1 MNSDQELLIQGQV
14 QATAKQDRRK
24 TSFGGPSAPR
34 MFRTARSPTRT
45 DSNTYSDDSYE
56 DSNSI
61 DEVEATLNNLD
72 DELDDTEQALSTW
85 SSSTPDQT
93 RSYYSST
100 GYGTYTGTGTGSYS
114 YSATQS
120 GYTGSPSFVSLPGL
134 LNPSSPSTHSR
145 NYPPAS
151 NDPRIRLSHITE
163 RTEGTESRPVS
174 GVSQATTIPARPRS
188 AFISSGHGR
197 HSTDPSADRDLP
209 PPGRANELIGLFEAT
224 SSGSRPNSPTKP
236 LTSTSY
242 TRSQTPTTTL
252 SSLMSPP
259 LRPSTAAG
267 TSTYTGSA
275 FAPNTL
281 SSSAFTPSATQTGTG
296 TGTYTNTGTYTTGT
310 YTSTDTYTATGT
322 SRSPERT
329 PTSTL
334 RRPQQSSPRS
344 PLSSVRNIV
353 ALWKER
359 TPTKGHA
366 RGTSVSSGSVSPT
379 QESRHLRQRSEPAP
393 RPDEGDDLF
402 SLRRRASG
410 RSSGEPG
417 DRGSGASA
425 NGLGVDV
432 GELSKFLGGGGTEKP
447 IHLGTLY
454 YLNVHTSPP
463 FLWQK
468 CTALLYR
475 HTLLLSWLAPT
486 AAGERAPMGRAVV
499 QLDLINCLTAES
511 ALTLSHPRARD
522 DVGAIAA
529 RQQDARDGVSDMDG
543 LVHSLVPFWMVY
555 GDGVERLAC
564 ESLVE
569 RQRWLGR
576 IWEAINNPP
585 TPSLSRAPS
594 LTPSFARSRSPAGS
608 IRTIQSVE
616 SRSTASSASSSA
628 SAGSRS
634 TVFIPHIADVPEM
647 SGIDDM
653 YASESDRG
661 RGSPKKTPS
670 SSGSSNGKYVSFS
683 DQDTDIVS
691 RRPSTFMSS
700 HHSRTVDD
708 TVISGDDYI
717 YPGDSRAIRGRRTS
731 TRLRR
736 SGSMTDLG
744 SDFQSNRRY
753 VGSSAEEEDDQFFT
767 AGSSTQQS
775 SAYSTADSYDPTRS
789 YTTYSGDYTG
799 TYTDTYTGT
808 SGWTP
813 RTRALSE
820 TTGYT
825 GYTRGGTGT
834 YTDSRTG
841 TGAFSGL
848 TPSDTRGGTTLSYR
862 GTESA
867 SFLGDSHDGTGSYT
881 GSPYTRTGTFSG
893 TGTYTDTY
901 TGSPYTATMSYTSS
915 PYTRTGTF
923 TSSSYAPT
931 SPGQTPLSRTREVR
945 RRTRRSSYSNSSSGR
960 SGTGSG
966 SGYQPSA
973 SDESSDK
980 ENEGSISGATP
991 GDEYG
996 RGGSHIGSGSS
1007 GPLSGTRSSE
1017 TGYDICPSS
1026 DISTLERQTMTYT
1039 TTTYTD
1045 ETSPSSS
1052 GTESSTDK
1060 EESSDEKFQT
1070 ASQGSTSDEYAT
1082 AKSPSIAS
1090 LGVESLTRIP
1100 SIYSSASEGSARY
1113 KTASE
1118 LSSERSILIPGV
1130 APPPGALGHTPGR
1143 QQQPAGAAPAPQ
1155 LQYVPMPQ
1163 APITVPGMDDLLAAV
1178 RNTQLTT
1185 LANEAQTRELLRYMA
1200 QLNEWLDRDVRDRQA
1215 ELRGVI
1221 ANIEAL
1227 RNQIASLGRGAPG
1240 EVPSESESSSSE
1252 DEGTPRV
1259 VYGQP
1264 PTMPMPIPGV
1274 PSQFPPGFVPQDEG
1288 PVIPPRMPDQGE
1300 GGVVPPVVPMGMPTP
1315 SGVPPAPIIINQPG
1329 QPGQFGPVGPPPVI
1343 PMDGFGAPGT
1353 GPMPMPVPQTVPVAE
1368 GPFIPPY
1375 EGGQP
1380 TVIQMQG
1387 SPSGSGDSSTS
1398 SSRSSSR
1405 SPSPRSRRRSS
1416 RSRSPRSL
1424 RDARHGSPTP
1434 IPVPP
1439 SVIRHDTGGP
1449 PIVTVP
1455 VPSYVPSELRSHT
1468 PRHPDAPSQAAGPT
1482 IINIPPQQV
1491 QQPGVPAG
1499 GIFPA
1504 PTVPGAV
1511 YPLPPAIIPS
1521 QPPGT
1526 VVVRTGGSPSS
1537 SSSSSRSRSP
1547 SRSRRGDSR
1556 RSSRRGGSRRSRSY
1570 SRSYSR
1576 SRSRSPQIIRVD
1588 SRSSRRTRSPTQV
1601 PPPVGQIIIPPAGT
1615 HSRRPSRSRSRS
1627 RSPIIIQ
1634 RTGSSRR
1641 HESRRGSPP
1650 PQPVYIPTQP
1660 PIPQGQPPTVVV
1672 QQPRNRSRSSSR
1684 SSGRRTPIIVPVGT
1698 QPSQPPVIIPGSTGY
1713 APTPGF
1719 PQPVPLTG
1727 VPITGVPIT
1736 GVPITGVPPTG
1747 VPPTIVPSVYPGP
1760 PRTYRSRSR
1769 SPSRSRSRTPPSRR
1783 PTQRS
1788 DTQPVVVIP
1797 SGSYTDP
1804 ARGAP
1809 YDPSQSRAGQRPPTR
1824 ITRSPSP
1831 EYEDHRVPSHAPS
1844 RRTSRPYSPE
1854 YSRYGSRSPSRRD
1867 RPGRRDRSRDR
1878 YERRRRSRSYDSDR
1892 YGRRHSR
1899 DRYGRPYDDYRAG
1912 ESRRRPRSRS
1922 GSPRGRSYSRSPSR
1936 YSRRPGSP
1944 RSHRTRTHRSP
1955 SYAGTQ
1961 VIPVPPP
1968 IPGTHLSRA
1977 PTPIHYERPEGVPTI
1992 VPTHAEEHEI
2002 PRHSTYA
2009 PTHGIPPS
2017 VAPAGSVYEA
2027 PRTATHPPGSVY
2039 EAPHSPPP
2047 AVLSRHPTGRTE
2059 RSVRYE
2065 DEFAR
2070 PEIRSLSSEAETVA
2084 HAPGAVPPRTTAT
2097 PVSYPPR
2104 TTATPVSYPPRTT
2117 ATPVADLAREEADR
2131 ERLARLDDVE
2141 NQLRHVSES
2150 AQQAEDIREEDFR
2163 RNEED
2168 RQRLFLEQE
2177 ERRDQLAAEARNALM
2192 EQATRFL
2199 EAAVPPAPP
2208 PALPVEEPL
2217 PVPPPVVPEE
2227 LAPVPPSD
2235 VLSDRQSAVI
2245 QDVASQHAREIREV
2259 IDMEREEM
2267 AREREAAEAERQRL
2281 EQEKATAQVAADEQR
2296 DARIRE
2302 LEEELARVRAELED
2316 EKRQRE
2322 EEKHQREIE
2331 DADLREREKA
2341 EREEQ
2346 NESLRAQLGDITNLV
2361 NEQRGLYE
2369 EKKRIMDER
2378 HEDKI
2383 ERRARKDE
2391 DMMNLMSMMNKMQED
2406 MQRDRERAEEVRA
2419 AAEQRP
2425 GFEQVIAELERQN
2438 AQQRELLQQ
2447 LSNDWR
2453 ADCER
2458 HHQETLDAVR
2468 ETADEQV
2475 PFNIQGYLDDFSKAL
2490 ATEVRILLGEVGKL
2504 REERRGLQHEIG
2516 YLLCIRSKYGPGG
2529 EFEPDWKPA
2538 PGQPGGPPVDEPPAP
2553 PPEPPAP
2560 PEIPA
2565 ARPGWRNV
2573 YPRASRKKKKEAAA
2587 AAAAASAPP
2596 PQPDPRAQTR
2606 SWATWQPDPHFVP
2619 TPPSVEP
2626 TLLVPEA
2633 SSPVVLCV
2641 VSVEY
2646 DVASEELTGE
2656 RLFHGCPLSTLWPC
2670 LSTLSDMEYDAQ
2682 KTIMIS
2688 TASPLLT
2695 LRINNIYIIH
2705 LLDPWTTVALVQ
2717 SNLAIMSQEECAPVE
2732 Q

>member
-1 MNSDQELLIQGQV
+1 EIGEI
-14 QATAKQDRRK
+14 
-24 TSFGGPSAPR
+24 PSEEGTPR
-34 MFRTARSPTRT
+34 
-45 DSNTYSDDSYE
+45 
-56 DSNSI
+56 
-61 DEVEATLNNLD
+61 
-72 DELDDTEQALSTW
+72 ALSVVLPPEEAPSELT
-85 SSSTPDQT
+85 SELPSEVPSEAPAPSTV
-93 RSYYSST
+93 
-100 GYGTYTGTGTGSYS
+100 
-114 YSATQS
+114 
-120 GYTGSPSFVSLPGL
+120 PSI
-134 LNPSSPSTHSR
+134 SSPSDVSSVR
-145 NYPPAS
+145 PEDVPLPESVAS
-151 NDPRIRLSHITE
+151 E
-163 RTEGTESRPVS
+163 S
-174 GVSQATTIPARPRS
+174 GVELSPSP
-188 AFISSGHGR
+188 SSVT
-197 HSTDPSADRDLP
+197 SLQLP
-209 PPGRANELIGLFEAT
+209 PPTTETSIDLTPSPSIPSSSVPLESEDGTPSSIHFTEEEGSTASVEPPTTSVPRTEYPSEPSSSSISASAPSSSSSASTLQLPTTVPSTSLTLSGLTVTTE
-224 SSGSRPNSPTKP
+224 SSLTPTIPPTIDESSSPSSRSPQLPPSPTP
-236 LTSTSY
+236 WASETNISYESSQLEPSPSIRSIALHEGPDISFETSFLRPTASY
-242 TRSQTPTTTL
+242 SSLDRMSTIPPTPTASSSAPPQRLPPISPILPPPPSLDLGSEVPTP
-252 SSLMSPP
+252 SSLMFSE
-259 LRPSTAAG
+259 
-267 TSTYTGSA
+267 
-275 FAPNTL
+275 
-281 SSSAFTPSATQTGTG
+281 SSQLA
-296 TGTYTNTGTYTTGT
+296 
-310 YTSTDTYTATGT
+310 
-322 SRSPERT
+322 RS
-329 PTSTL
+329 
-334 RRPQQSSPRS
+334 
-344 PLSSVRNIV
+344 SSVRS
-353 ALWKER
+353 
-359 TPTKGHA
+359 T
-366 RGTSVSSGSVSPT
+366 TSVSSGMSQTSITSSMLDSSSVIDEMEEREREESMRMSEVSTEPSLLTTPRASRVGTPSVRSLSTVTPSASISVSISTPQGDKPST
-379 QESRHLRQRSEPAP
+379 RSTLYTVQSPSLRPPSVMSYGERPSEPPVRPVSVPDLSRDINQILDEIRLYDQNREDENREMGQTLQDLQNELRDISNFLHRPQPQYAEERVGRSTASKSKSSTSVSASIP
-393 RPDEGDDLF
+393 IYDDLSLVPPIARLSRATSSASSISFLSSHHSDDWTLYGRDGSYRPD
-402 SLRRRASG
+402 SPIP
-410 RSSGEPG
+410 SSI
-417 DRGSGASA
+417 DM
-425 NGLGVDV
+425 
-432 GELSKFLGGGGTEKP
+432 ELPSEETP
-447 IHLGTLY
+447 SSPSSSP
-454 YLNVHTSPP
+454 TSE
-463 FLWQK
+463 
-468 CTALLYR
+468 
-475 HTLLLSWLAPT
+475 S
-486 AAGERAPMGRAVV
+486 
-499 QLDLINCLTAES
+499 ISLTAES
-511 ALTLSHPRARD
+511 SSVA
-522 DVGAIAA
+522 
-529 RQQDARDGVSDMDG
+529 
-543 LVHSLVPFWMVY
+543 
-555 GDGVERLAC
+555 
-564 ESLVE
+564 
-569 RQRWLGR
+569 
-576 IWEAINNPP
+576 P
-585 TPSLSRAPS
+585 TP
-594 LTPSFARSRSPAGS
+594 TPPRIFRD
-608 IRTIQSVE
+608 I
-616 SRSTASSASSSA
+616 
-628 SAGSRS
+628 
-634 TVFIPHIADVPEM
+634 
-647 SGIDDM
+647 
-653 YASESDRG
+653 SET
-661 RGSPKKTPS
+661 PTPPPS
-670 SSGSSNGKYVSFS
+670 SSPTTSVSVS
-683 DQDTDIVS
+683 TVRAAPAPNPIPWLNEIRDQVRGLWEGQLSTNRILDQLRD
-691 RRPSTFMSS
+691 RPMPDNAELLE
-700 HHSRTVDD
+700 RMARVEDL
-708 TVISGDDYI
+708 
-717 YPGDSRAIRGRRTS
+717 
-731 TRLRR
+731 LR
-736 SGSMTDLG
+736 
-744 SDFQSNRRY
+744 Q
-753 VGSSAEEEDDQFFT
+753 
-767 AGSSTQQS
+767 
-775 SAYSTADSYDPTRS
+775 
-789 YTTYSGDYTG
+789 
-799 TYTDTYTGT
+799 
-808 SGWTP
+808 
-813 RTRALSE
+813 
-820 TTGYT
+820 
-825 GYTRGGTGT
+825 
-834 YTDSRTG
+834 
-841 TGAFSGL
+841 
-848 TPSDTRGGTTLSYR
+848 
-862 GTESA
+862 
-867 SFLGDSHDGTGSYT
+867 LGDQA
-881 GSPYTRTGTFSG
+881 RQ
-893 TGTYTDTY
+893 
-901 TGSPYTATMSYTSS
+901 
-915 PYTRTGTF
+915 
-923 TSSSYAPT
+923 APPAAPVPPPPT
-931 SPGQTPLSRTREVR
+931 IIVPPAP
-945 RRTRRSSYSNSSSGR
+945 
-960 SGTGSG
+960 
-966 SGYQPSA
+966 PS
-973 SDESSDK
+973 E
-980 ENEGSISGATP
+980 
-991 GDEYG
+991 
-996 RGGSHIGSGSS
+996 H
-1007 GPLSGTRSSE
+1007 E
-1017 TGYDICPSS
+1017 T
-1026 DISTLERQTMTYT
+1026 
-1039 TTTYTD
+1039 
-1045 ETSPSSS
+1045 
-1052 GTESSTDK
+1052 
-1060 EESSDEKFQT
+1060 
-1070 ASQGSTSDEYAT
+1070 
-1082 AKSPSIAS
+1082 
-1090 LGVESLTRIP
+1090 
-1100 SIYSSASEGSARY
+1100 
-1113 KTASE
+1113 E
-1118 LSSERSILIPGV
+1118 LSSLDIDDLVSRFGRAPPIAPQAIRPGPSLAEQLDELLRAGERPPRSPIRMPEPVNQISILMPGDRSPSPPIDFQIPPIRVYSEPPPEGFDGRYPHPVRIHREQRRERPRAAPSEASVPPPTVPETEEHVARDAPREEEAATPMPPPRQPMRMPPPQPIPYPGSEAARRARTAPPVDLGGTDAQPSESWYRAPHPHAMPQPQVPPVIPGV

-1504 PTVPGAV
+1504 PTVPGALFV
-1511 YPLPPAIIPS
+1511 LEDHQALPRA
-1521 QPPGT
+1521 
-1526 VVVRTGGSPSS
+1526 
-1537 SSSSSRSRSP
+1537 
-1547 SRSRRGDSR
+1547 RRGHVPQAGVGEEIA
-1556 RSSRRGGSRRSRSY
+1556 GGVAEGEAAEDLVHTLVHTADRVPAPHKSFEL
-1570 SRSYSR
+1570 
-1576 SRSRSPQIIRVD
+1576 IREV
-1588 SRSSRRTRSPTQV
+1588 
-1601 PPPVGQIIIPPAGT
+1601 AGVLGL
-1615 HSRRPSRSRSRS
+1615 RPKCRLLRSRS

-1672 QQPRNRSRSSSR
+1672 QQPRTRSRSSSR

-1698 QPSQPPVIIPGSTGY
+1698 QPSQPPVIIPGPTGY

-1719 PQPVPLTG
+1719 PQPVPL
-1727 VPITGVPIT
+1727 TGVPIT

-1844 RRTSRPYSPE
+1844 RPPHVGTDLVAVTVRVIDMK
-1854 YSRYGSRSPSRRD
+1854 GVVGAD
-1867 RPGRRDRSRDR
+1867 RMIPIGM
-1878 YERRRRSRSYDSDR
+1878 
-1892 YGRRHSR
+1892 
-1899 DRYGRPYDDYRAG
+1899 G
-1912 ESRRRPRSRS
+1912 EDIRVIVMDVPTTIIAPVKVEE
-1922 GSPRGRSYSRSPSR
+1922 GLGVEVVVLEVGATAAVLHDTVEDQVAQEAIERGRIDP
-1936 YSRRPGSP
+1936 
-1944 RSHRTRTHRSP
+1944 H
-1955 SYAGTQ
+1955 Q
-1961 VIPVPPP
+1961 
-1968 IPGTHLSRA
+1968 
-1977 PTPIHYERPEGVPTI
+1977 GVPTI

-2065 DEFAR
+2065 DEVAR

-2633 SSPVVLCV
+2633 SSP
-2641 VSVEY
+2641 
-2646 DVASEELTGE
+2646 G
-2656 RLFHGCPLSTLWPC
+2656 LFGPR
-2670 LSTLSDMEYDAQ
+2670 
-2682 KTIMIS
+2682 
-2688 TASPLLT
+2688 SPRSS
-2695 LRINNIYIIH
+2695 RIG
-2705 LLDPWTTVALVQ
+2705 
-2717 SNLAIMSQEECAPVE
+2717 
-2732 Q
+2732 